1 MLPNEAL
8 SATVLSGTFLSPRTD
23 LRNPNLTNALVAYH
37 IGGVA
42 VNDPSQGLLYQTW
55 QGTYDGTYVNV
66 QGLTNLNTYA
76 AVGPLAN
83 IQWFDFA
90 FDNAM
95 RPYVVYVDVALN
107 SWLYY
112 YNTST
117 SSFATISLNCD
128 PWPFCFMDDTRA
140 TQSSACDVIAAYTRA
155 GDLYFLAQRDAFGI
169 EYNLGAIPAGKPLV
183 QTGMNNVNRVQ
194 FEFAALSPLTSPI
207 YGKFVPAS
215 VFLANQLSNVD
226 GIHPKIYVPPENRT
240 IQSVKKVQ

>member
-112 YNTST
+112 YHQ
-117 SSFATISLNCD
+117 LELR
-128 PWPFCFMDDTRA
+128 P
-140 TQSSACDVIAAYTRA
+140 
-155 GDLYFLAQRDAFGI
+155 LAVLFYGRHPRHPVLGLRRDCGVHPGRGPVLFGT
-169 EYNLGAIPAGKPLV
+169 ARRFRH
-183 QTGMNNVNRVQ
+183 RV
-194 FEFAALSPLTSPI
+194 
-207 YGKFVPAS
+207 
-215 VFLANQLSNVD
+215 
-226 GIHPKIYVPPENRT
+226 
-240 IQSVKKVQ
+240 